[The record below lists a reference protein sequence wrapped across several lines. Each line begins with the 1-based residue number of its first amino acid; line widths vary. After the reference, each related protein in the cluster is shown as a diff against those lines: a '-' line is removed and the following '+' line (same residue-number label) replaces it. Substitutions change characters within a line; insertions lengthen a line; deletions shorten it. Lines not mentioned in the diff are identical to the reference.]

1 MSAQQANRSD
11 TAIIEGGDPMMT
23 RKQLKALKRHK
34 EHVRRRNIL
43 TNNIPRDGMASAI
56 WFAKHRKAYRI

>member
-1 MSAQQANRSD
+1 
-11 TAIIEGGDPMMT
+11 MMT

-43 TNNIPRDGMASAI
+43 TNNIPRDGGMASAI
-56 WFAKHRKAYRI
+56 WFAKHRQAYRI